1 MEGVYSRAR
10 KIIEE
15 PRRSSTTGQQEKN
28 VLQAL
33 AEMQENLNFFSRLL
47 RGGREVV
54 VGVWQQ
60 ALAPV
65 WRFVAPPLRFIGR
78 NYMRVWSSV
87 VFVVD
92 PLTRERSISR
102 TRSTLMLV
110 ATVLCLSIFTDT
122 RLGEAARFF
131 STEPLCDSVLIATS
145 LRTEVFYLSQ
155 SEEVDPEQNVHA
167 VRGCRSRGECSE
179 LDAVYFRVRPRLA
192 HDVWKLFAYGNPVYV
207 PDHVVAPIA
216 PGINECH
223 VTYYGYRMTASWIA
237 RILRSL
243 QVYPTLLEVKC
254 SHLNAG

>member
-1 MEGVYSRAR
+1 MYSRAR

-15 PRRSSTTGQQEKN
+15 PTRTTTPDQEEKSA
-28 VLQAL
+28 LRAL
-33 AEMQENLNFFSRLL
+33 AEIRENLNYFSQFV
-47 RGGREVV
+47 RGGREVCI
-54 VGVWQQ
+54 GVWQH
-60 ALAPV
+60 AFSPI
-65 WRFVAPPLRFIGR
+65 WRLVGPPLRFIAR
-78 NYMRVWSSV
+78 NYMRLWNAV
-87 VFVVD
+87 VVVIN
-92 PLTRERSISR
+92 PVTLERSVSR
-102 TRSTLMLV
+102 TRSTVMII
-110 ATVLCLSIFTDT
+110 ATILCLSICTDT
-122 RLGEAARFF
+122 RLGGMVRFF

-155 SEEVDPEQNVHA
+155 SEEVDPEYNVHA
-167 VRGCRSRGECSE
+167 VRGCRVRGECSE
-179 LDAVYFRVRPRLA
+179 LEAVYFRVRPRLA

-254 SHLNAG
+254 SHLNADR